1 VLLRCFAYPK
11 LAFSQ
16 VNAFPFRNSSP
27 LSSTKT
33 AAQDDNLETGPLR
46 QYPRIQPGY
55 EAVPLPSFGWSVNNI
70 MSEAAAPSGVHR

>member
-1 VLLRCFAYPK
+1 MLLRCFAYPK

-33 AAQDDNLETGPLR
+33 AAQHDNLEPGR

-55 EAVPLPSFGWSVNNI
+55 EVVPLPSFGWRANNI
-70 MSEAAAPSGVHR
+70 MSEAAAASCVNR